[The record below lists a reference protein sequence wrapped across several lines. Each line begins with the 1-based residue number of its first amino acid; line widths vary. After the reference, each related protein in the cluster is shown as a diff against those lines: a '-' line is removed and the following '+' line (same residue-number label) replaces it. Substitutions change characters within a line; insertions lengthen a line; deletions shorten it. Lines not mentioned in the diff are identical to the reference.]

1 MPMKYKWLIACL
13 LSIFIITGCDSS
25 RNSSPTM
32 VLQTETKIAVDSF
45 ESESQI
51 TPSPEPG
58 ISPEIEL
65 LIERLAMDTLEQ
77 GSLTG
82 MTIGIRHGDQMP
94 FIAGYGYANKEAQI
108 PAGSD
113 TVYMLGSVTKQF
125 TAAVIMYLM
134 EQGALGLDDPI
145 SQYLPDLPQ
154 RWEIVTIRQLL
165 THTGG
170 IPNYSTD
177 SMGFDITQ
185 FYTPEELM
193 VKFTKWNLLD
203 FEPGTRW
210 EYSNRGY
217 FLLGMII
224 KQITGLEYSEYL
236 HRHILEPLGL
246 EHTNSCLKLTQ
257 NLAQGYRINAFGTA
271 PEVAHPVNPS
281 VAYGAGDLCS
291 TAGDLLEWQGALAT
305 GRVVSEASY
314 QMMISPIELPDG
326 TQTGYGFGLEI
337 AEKNGRMVIS
347 HAGGI
352 PSGFITFLANYPDE
366 NYGIV
371 LLTNTMTA
379 AYNPLISLETSIT
392 TKLLE
397 TP

>member
-1 MPMKYKWLIACL
+1 
-13 LSIFIITGCDSS
+13 
-25 RNSSPTM
+25 M
-32 VLQTETKIAVDSF
+32 VFQTETKTAVDSF
-45 ESESQI
+45 ESETQI
-51 TPSPEPG
+51 TPFPEPR

-65 LIERLAMDTLEQ
+65 SIERLVKDTLEQ
-77 GSLTG
+77 ESLVGLTL
-82 MTIGIRHGDQMP
+82 GIQHGDQMP
-94 FIAGYGYANKEAQI
+94 FIAGYGYANKEAKI
-108 PAGSD
+108 PAGAD

-125 TAAVIMYLM
+125 TAAVIMDLM
-134 EQGALGLDDPI
+134 DQGDLGLDDPI
-145 SQYLPDLPQ
+145 SHYLPDIPQ

-177 SMGFDITQ
+177 SMGFDITK

-193 VKFTKWNLLD
+193 VKYTKWNLLD
-203 FEPGTRW
+203 FDPGTRW

-224 KQITGLEYSEYL
+224 KQITDLDYFDYL
-236 HRHILEPLGL
+236 QQNILEPLGL
-246 EHTNSCLKLTQ
+246 EHTNSCLILTQ
-257 NLAQGYRINAFGTA
+257 NLAQGYRINAYGTA
-271 PEVAHPVNPS
+271 PEIALPLNPS
-281 VAYGAGDLCS
+281 IAYGAGDLCS
-291 TAGDLLEWQGALAT
+291 TAGDLLKWQGALAT
-305 GRVVSEASY
+305 GRVVSEESY

-337 AEKNGRMVIS
+337 EEKNGRMVIS

-379 AYNPLISLETSIT
+379 AYNPLIALEESIT

>member
-1 MPMKYKWLIACL
+1 
-13 LSIFIITGCDSS
+13 
-25 RNSSPTM
+25 M
-32 VLQTETKIAVDSF
+32 VLPTETKTAVNIF
-45 ESESQI
+45 EGESQI

-65 LIERLAMDTLEQ
+65 VIERLVKDTLEQ
-77 GSLTG
+77 GSLAGLTL
-82 MTIGIRHGDQMP
+82 GIRYGNQIP
-94 FIAGYGYANKEAQI
+94 FIEGYGYVNEEAQI
-108 PAGSD
+108 PVWAD

-125 TAAVIMYLM
+125 TAAVIMHLM
-134 EQGALGLDDPI
+134 EQGDLRLDDPI
-145 SQYLPDLPQ
+145 SQYLVDIPQ

-165 THTGG
+165 THTGA

-177 SMGFDITQ
+177 SMGFDISQ
-185 FYTPEELM
+185 FYTPEDLM
-193 VKFTKWNLLD
+193 VKFTRWNLLD

-224 KQITGLEYSEYL
+224 KRITGLDYSDYL
-236 HRHILEPLGL
+236 RQYILVPLGL
-246 EHTNSCLKLTQ
+246 EHTNSCLSLTQ
-257 NLAQGYRINAFGTA
+257 NLAQGYRIKAFGTA
-271 PEVAHPVNPS
+271 HEIAPPVNPS
-281 VAYGAGDLCS
+281 FAYGAGDLCS
-291 TAGDLLEWQGALAT
+291 TAGDLLEWQEALT
-305 GRVVSEASY
+305 IGRVVSKESY
-314 QMMISPIELPDG
+314 QMMITPIELPGG

-352 PSGFITFLANYPDE
+352 PSGFITLLAYYPDE

-379 AYNPLISLETSIT
+379 AYNPLIALETSIT
-392 TKLLE
+392 TSILKI
-397 TP
+397 P